1 LAVINLWDAL
11 SEFQNIINNTKSIQ
25 VELQKWGDRTIQFLV
40 KGGQD
45 CFVRIQNGR
54 ILLEKGK
61 KETPDLVFTALD
73 GYLVKLITGQEDYTS
88 LEIMGNISFKGT
100 EVDKNKFVS
109 IIGLFVDALLGE
121 TDL

>member
-1 LAVINLWDAL
+1 MAVINLWDAL

-45 CFVRIQNGR
+45 CFVRVQNGR

-61 KETPDLVFTALD
+61 KETSDLVFTALD

>member
-45 CFVRIQNGR
+45 CFVRVQNGR

-61 KETPDLVFTALD
+61 KETSDLVFTALD

>member
-1 LAVINLWDAL
+1 MAVINLWDAL